1 MIHQFPTSLLFVVNL
16 VTFSLSMKTS
26 VMDKIRILRSSRR
39 KTDPKQGRA
48 PKPTPVVAPSQTPKP
63 ASSETTQQWVPV
75 LVLDISQASTS
86 PVTTTIPVAY
96 NTDSVQSVTLK
107 NNILVD
113 KSLPVTT
120 VTTCSGDV
128 PVSHNNIILRCSN
141 TDPKQSPIVST
152 EPVVDPASQGPP
164 HVADTEPSELS
175 EKVDHDVSDSQV
187 RCVLCDKSFP
197 SLKDMQTHY
206 LSTHKSRRGKDSRKA
221 KACSDNSATQAE
233 VDGEQSGPDQS
244 EPSLPIGD
252 KGEVDPKCPVCS
264 LDFTTADE
272 VKKHMKEVHSYVC
285 SECNSTFYSLF
296 QFTNHKC
303 TKVPKKVKRVRK
315 KGGAGVAT
323 KLPLKPEV
331 AKIMNR
337 FVQIQ
342 PKTKKN
348 NKVLLRKAQKSPTPP
363 SVERVQ
369 QPFSMIALVNEP
381 KQTHA
386 LENTDEKRVP
396 PCSMTA
402 PTTPEIAEEP
412 PLLEAVTEGKR
423 DGCEEEESTF
433 LPSIEMAYSL
443 KDSIDCK
450 SEVQNCSLQIPVIET
465 RNLEQARKQYLR
477 TEESPELKV
486 PKGEL
491 VMQKIAQLKRNPH
504 VSLSWRPTLQTR
516 RQIEE
521 SEEYVCGRCNVLCDD
536 MEDYM
541 DHLQDCLTMTS
552 VTLEPASTPPQRLL
566 KLPYQ
571 TASYGSCESGHNRY
585 LINQSLMAK
594 LKAYLPTPITPNSHP
609 SSHHFKPPSTV
620 PPASSGHTFRD
631 LLDDDFG
638 YESHESVDM
647 QTAGS
652 ASPVS
657 PATRNSETTHSTA
670 VQGRACVSSTTRGT
684 AQPMVMIPMD
694 SKINLSVAS
703 DHQPLKKLSGHAL
716 GGDEATETYN
726 SPGLAASPLGLLLDQ
741 DDIKMEVEE
750 EVVEDHFEVR

>member
-1 MIHQFPTSLLFVVNL
+1 
-16 VTFSLSMKTS
+16 
-26 VMDKIRILRSSRR
+26 MDKIRILRSSRR
-39 KTDPKQGRA
+39 KTDPKTGRV
-48 PKPTPVVAPSQTPKP
+48 PKSTPVVAPAQPPTPT
-63 ASSETTQQWVPV
+63 SSETTQQWVPV
-75 LVLDISQASTS
+75 LVLDISQAKTS
-86 PVTTTIPVAY
+86 PVTTTIPVTY
-96 NTDSVQSVTLK
+96 NASNTVQSVALK

-113 KSLPVTT
+113 KSVPVTT
-120 VTTCSGDV
+120 VTSSQSDV
-128 PVSHNNIILRCSN
+128 PVSHNIILRCSN
-141 TDPKQSPIVST
+141 TDPKQSQISSI
-152 EPVVDPASQGPP
+152 EPVVDSVSPGPL
-164 HVADTEPSELS
+164 HIAETDPSEQS
-175 EKVDHDVSDSQV
+175 EKTDQDVSDSQV

-206 LSTHKSRRGKDSRKA
+206 LSTHKSRRGKDKRKA
-221 KACSDNSATQAE
+221 KASSDSSAAQVE
-233 VDGEQSGPDQS
+233 GDGEQSGPDQS
-244 EPSLPIGD
+244 EPSLPVGE

-264 LDFTTADE
+264 LDFITADE

-303 TKVPKKVKRVRK
+303 SKVPKRVKRVRK
-315 KGGAGVAT
+315 KGGGSVST

-342 PKTKKN
+342 PKLKKSN
-348 NKVLLRKAQKSPTPP
+348 RVSPRKAQKSPIPP
-363 SVERVQ
+363 TVESVQ
-369 QPFSMIALVNEP
+369 QPFSVITLVNEP
-381 KQTHA
+381 KQVQS
-386 LENTDEKRVP
+386 LETADDKRVP

-402 PTTPEIAEEP
+402 STTPEDAEEP
-412 PLLEAVTEGKR
+412 QLLEAVTEGKR
-423 DGCEEEESTF
+423 EAHEEEEESTF
-433 LPSIEMAYSL
+433 LPSIEKTYSL

-450 SEVQNCSLQIPVIET
+450 SEVQNCAPQIPVIET
-465 RNLEQARKQYLR
+465 RNLEQARKQYLKA
-477 TEESPELKV
+477 EESPEPKV

-491 VMQKIAQLKRNPH
+491 VMQKIEQLKRNPH
-504 VSLSWRPTLQTR
+504 VSLSWRPTLQAR
-516 RQIEE
+516 GQIEE
-521 SEEYVCGRCNVLCDD
+521 NEEYVCGRCNVLCDD

-552 VTLEPASTPPQRLL
+552 VTLEPAPTPPRRLL
-566 KLPYQ
+566 KLPCQ
-571 TASYGSCESGHNRY
+571 TAAYGSCETSHNRY

-594 LKAYLPTPITPNSHP
+594 LKAYLPTPITQISHP
-609 SSHHFKPPSTV
+609 SSHHFKPPITV
-620 PPASSGHTFRD
+620 PPPSTGHTFRD

-657 PATRNSETTHSTA
+657 PATRHSETTYSSA
-670 VQGRACVSSTTRGT
+670 VQGRACVSTTTRGA

-703 DHQPLKKLSGHAL
+703 DLKKLSGHAM
-716 GGDEATETYN
+716 GGDEAAEASN